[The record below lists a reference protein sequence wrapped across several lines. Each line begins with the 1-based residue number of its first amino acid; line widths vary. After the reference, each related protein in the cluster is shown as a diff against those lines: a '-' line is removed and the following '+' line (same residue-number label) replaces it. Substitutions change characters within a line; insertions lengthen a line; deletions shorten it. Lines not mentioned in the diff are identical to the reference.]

1 LFSARLSKQE
11 FTKAVKS
18 CCLSTYTYSQSVRSR
33 SRFNLLTNS
42 IAAAKTIKVL
52 RNEKTKDRE
61 QKEKKT
67 AGDRVA

>member
-1 LFSARLSKQE
+1 VSKPPGVV
-11 FTKAVKS
+11 F
-18 CCLSTYTYSQSVRSR
+18 VRSR
-33 SRFNLLTNS
+33 SRFNLLTNL

-67 AGDRVA
+67 AGDRTA